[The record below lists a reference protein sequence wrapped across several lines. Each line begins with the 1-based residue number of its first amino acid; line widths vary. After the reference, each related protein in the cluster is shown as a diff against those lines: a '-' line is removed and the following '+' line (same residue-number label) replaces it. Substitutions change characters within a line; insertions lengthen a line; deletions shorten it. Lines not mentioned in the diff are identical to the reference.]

1 MTRDLRR
8 AIRARPI
15 PPGGTVKI
23 RPTRVRGA
31 AATVAASGLVATALV
46 AVPAANATLDAPG
59 GGVTT
64 RSDTGGV
71 AAKLAQRLGDRSAG
85 AYVDQATRNLVV
97 TVTDAKA
104 AQAVRAAGAVPKSVA
119 RSGSDLK
126 KVMAALKRDATV
138 PGTAWAV
145 DPAANQVVLT
155 MDSTVKGARFTK
167 VRSAATKQG
176 AAVRTTRV
184 AGRFRM
190 FTAGGDP
197 IYTGSARC
205 SLGFNVRKGSEYYF
219 LTAGHCTEAGSTW
232 TDESGGAL
240 GGNAG
245 SSFPGNDYGLVKYDS
260 SPEDTQGGVTVNGQ
274 FQDITGAADATVGE
288 TVTRSGSTTGVHD
301 GQVTALNQTV
311 NYQEGSV
318 SGLIQT
324 TVCAEPGDS
333 GGPLFAGSSAVGL
346 TSGGSGDCSSG
357 GVTFFQPVT
366 EPLSA
371 FGVEIY

>member
-1 MTRDLRR
+1 MS
-8 AIRARPI
+8 
-15 PPGGTVKI
+15 
-23 RPTRVRGA
+23 GA
-31 AATVAASGLVATALV
+31 AAVTMAASGLLATTLV
-46 AVPAANATLDAPG
+46 AAPAANASLDAPSG
-59 GGVTT
+59 RVTT
-64 RSDTGGV
+64 QSDTGGV
-71 AAKLAQRLGDRSAG
+71 AAKLTQRLGGRSAG
-85 AYVDQATRNLVV
+85 AYVDQATKNLVV

-104 AQAVRAAGAVPKSVA
+104 AQAVRAAGAVPKTVA
-119 RSGSDLK
+119 RSGSDLTR
-126 KVMAALKRDATV
+126 VMSALQREATV

-155 MDSTVKGARFTK
+155 MDSTVKGAQLKK
-167 VRSAATKQG
+167 VQAAATKQG
-176 AAVRTTRV
+176 AAVRTKRV
-184 AGRFRM
+184 AGEFRM

-205 SLGFNVRKGSEYYF
+205 SLGFNVKKGSEYFF

-232 TDESGGAL
+232 TDESGGTL
-240 GGNAG
+240 GSNAG
-245 SSFPGNDYGLVKYDS
+245 SEFPGNDYGLVKYAS
-260 SPEDTQGGVTVNGQ
+260 TPEDTEGGVTNNGQ
-274 FQDITGAADATVGE
+274 FQDITGAANATVGQ

-301 GQVTALNQTV
+301 GEVTALDQTV

-333 GGPLFAGSSAVGL
+333 GGPLFAGSSALGL

-357 GVTFFQPVT
+357 GTTFFQPVT

>member
-1 MTRDLRR
+1 M
-8 AIRARPI
+8 
-15 PPGGTVKI
+15 KI
-23 RPTRVRGA
+23 RPNRVRGA
-31 AATVAASGLVATALV
+31 AAATAAAGLAATAL
-46 AVPAANATLDAPG
+46 AAAPAANATLDAPG
-59 GGVTT
+59 GRATT
-64 RSDTGGV
+64 PADTAPADTGGV

-85 AYVDQATRNLVV
+85 AYVDQATGNLVV

-104 AQAVRAAGAVPKSVA
+104 AQAVRAAGAVPKSVT
-119 RSGSDLK
+119 RSGADLK

-155 MDSTVKGARFTK
+155 MDSTVKGARLTK
-167 VRSAATKQG
+167 VRGAATKQG

-184 AGRFRM
+184 AGKFRT

-205 SLGFNVRKGSEYYF
+205 SLGFNVKKGSEYYF

-232 TDESGGAL
+232 TDESGGTL

-245 SSFPGNDYGLVKYDS
+245 SSFPGNDYGLVKYAAA
-260 SPEDTQGGVTVNGQ
+260 PEDTQGGVTVNGQ
-274 FQDITGAADATVGE
+274 FQDITGAAEATVGE

-301 GQVTALNQTV
+301 GQVTALDQTV

-333 GGPLFAGSSAVGL
+333 GGPLFAGAGAVGL

-366 EPLSA
+366 EPLSE

>member
-1 MTRDLRR
+1 
-8 AIRARPI
+8 
-15 PPGGTVKI
+15 VKI
-23 RPTRVRGA
+23 RPTRVRGAA

-155 MDSTVKGARFTK
+155 MDSTVKGARLTK

-205 SLGFNVRKGSEYYF
+205 SLGFNVKKGSEYYF

-260 SPEDTQGGVTVNGQ
+260 TPEDTQGGVTVNGQ
-274 FQDITGAADATVGE
+274 FQDITGAAGATVGE

>member
-1 MTRDLRR
+1 M
-8 AIRARPI
+8 RPS
-15 PPGGTVKI
+15 
-23 RPTRVRGA
+23 RVRGA
-31 AATVAASGLVATALV
+31 AATAAASGLVAAAL
-46 AVPAANATLDAPG
+46 AAAPAANATLDAPDG
-59 GGVTT
+59 RAAP

-71 AAKLAQRLGDRSAG
+71 AAELAQRLGDRTAG
-85 AYVDQATRNLVV
+85 AYVDRATQDLVV

-104 AQAVRAAGAVPKSVA
+104 ADAVRAAGAVPKRVA
-119 RSGSDLK
+119 RSGADLK

-155 MDSTVKGARFTK
+155 MDGTVKGAKLEK
-167 VRSAATKQG
+167 VTAAASRQG
-176 AAVRTTRV
+176 AAVRTARV
-184 AGRFRM
+184 PGRFRM
-190 FTAGGDP
+190 FTSGGDP

-232 TDESGGAL
+232 TDESGGTL

-245 SSFPGNDYGLVKYDS
+245 SSFPGDDYGIVKYAS
-260 SPEDTQGGVTVNGQ
+260 APEDAQGGVTVGGQ
-274 FQDITGAADATVGE
+274 FRDITGAANATVGQ
-288 TVTRSGSTTGVHD
+288 TATRSGSTTGVHD

-357 GVTFFQPVT
+357 GVTFFQPVA
-366 EPLSA
+366 EPLA
-371 FGVEIY
+371 EFGVEIY

>member
-1 MTRDLRR
+1 M
-8 AIRARPI
+8 
-15 PPGGTVKI
+15 KI
-23 RPTRVRGA
+23 RPSRVRGA
-31 AATVAASGLVATALV
+31 AAAVAAAGLAATAL
-46 AVPAANATLDAPG
+46 AAAPAANATLDAPG
-59 GGVTT
+59 G
-64 RSDTGGV
+64 RAAAPPDTGRV

-85 AYVDQATRNLVV
+85 AYVDRATRKLVV
-97 TVTDAKA
+97 TVTDAEA
-104 AQAVRAAGAVPKSVA
+104 ARTVRAAGAVPKSVT
-119 RSGSDLK
+119 RSGADLK

-155 MDSTVKGARFTK
+155 MDGTVRGAGLRK
-167 VRSAATKQG
+167 VRRAAAEQG

-184 AGRFRM
+184 AGTFRM

-197 IYTGSARC
+197 IYTGGARC
-205 SLGFNVRKGSEYYF
+205 SLGFNVRKGGEYYF

-232 TDESGGAL
+232 TDGSGGTL

-245 SSFPGNDYGLVKYDS
+245 SSFPGDDYGLVKYAS
-260 SPEDTQGGVTVNGQ
+260 APEDARGGVTVDGG

-301 GQVTALNQTV
+301 GQVTALDQTV

-318 SGLIQT
+318 GGLIQT

-357 GVTFFQPVT
+357 GVTFFQPVS

>member
-1 MTRDLRR
+1 YAALRLR
-8 AIRARPI
+8 INNWRWAD
-15 PPGGTVKI
+15 
-23 RPTRVRGA
+23 
-31 AATVAASGLVATALV
+31 
-46 AVPAANATLDAPG
+46 VPF
-59 GGVTT
+59 
-64 RSDTGGV
+64 
-71 AAKLAQRLGDRSAG
+71 
-85 AYVDQATRNLVV
+85 YI
-97 TVTDAKA
+97 
-104 AQAVRAAGAVPKSVA
+104 
-119 RSGSDLK
+119 RSGKALGTTDLK
-126 KVMAALKRDATV
+126 KVLAALKRDATV

-155 MDSTVKGARFTK
+155 MDGTVRGAGLRK
-167 VRSAATKQG
+167 VRRAAAEQG

-184 AGRFRM
+184 AGTFRM

-197 IYTGSARC
+197 IYTGGARC
-205 SLGFNVRKGSEYYF
+205 SLGFNVRKGGEYYF

-232 TDESGGAL
+232 TDGSGGTL

-245 SSFPGNDYGLVKYDS
+245 SSFPGDDYGLVKYAS
-260 SPEDTQGGVTVNGQ
+260 APEDARGGVTVDGG

-301 GQVTALNQTV
+301 GQVTALDQTV

-318 SGLIQT
+318 GGLIQT

-357 GVTFFQPVT
+357 GVTFFQPVS

>member
-1 MTRDLRR
+1 MKIRSTR
-8 AIRARPI
+8 I
-15 PPGGTVKI
+15 GGT
-23 RPTRVRGA
+23 A
-31 AATVAASGLVATALV
+31 AATMAASGLLATALV
-46 AVPAANATLDAPG
+46 AAPAADASLDAPG
-59 GGVTT
+59 GAVTT
-64 RSDTGGV
+64 TSDTGGV
-71 AAKLAQRLGDRSAG
+71 AAKLAQRLGDRTAG
-85 AYVDQATRNLVV
+85 AYVDQATKNLVV

-104 AQAVRAAGAVPKSVA
+104 AQAVRAAGAVPKSVT

-126 KVMAALKRDATV
+126 QVMSALKRDATV
-138 PGTAWAV
+138 AGTAWAV

-155 MDSTVKGARFTK
+155 MDSTVKGTK
-167 VRSAATKQG
+167 LKKVQAAASKQG
-176 AAVRTTRV
+176 TAVRTTRV
-184 AGRFRM
+184 AGAFRT

-205 SLGFNVRKGSEYYF
+205 SLGFNVKKGSEYFF

-232 TDESGGAL
+232 TDESGGTL

-245 SSFPGNDYGLVKYDS
+245 SSFPGNDYGIVKYAS
-260 SPEDTQGGVTVNGQ
+260 APEDTQGGVTVDGQ
-274 FQDITGAADATVGE
+274 FHDITGAADATVGQ

-333 GGPLFAGSSAVGL
+333 GGPLFAGAGAIGL

-366 EPLSA
+366 EPLSE

>member
-1 MTRDLRR
+1 MR
-8 AIRARPI
+8 
-15 PPGGTVKI
+15 I
-23 RPTRVRGA
+23 RPSRVRGA
-31 AATVAASGLVATALV
+31 AVTMAASGLVATAL
-46 AVPAANATLDAPG
+46 AAAPAANATLDAPDG
-59 GGVTT
+59 SAAP
-64 RSDTGGV
+64 RSDTGAV

-85 AYVDQATRNLVV
+85 AYVDRATKNLVV
-97 TVTDAKA
+97 TVTDAGS
-104 AQAVRAAGAVPKSVA
+104 AQAVRAAGAEPKTVA
-119 RSGSDLK
+119 RSGADLK

-145 DPAANQVVLT
+145 DPASNQVVLT
-155 MDSTVKGARFTK
+155 MDSTVEGAGLEK
-167 VRSAATKQG
+167 VRSAASRQG
-176 AAVRTTRV
+176 AAVRTARV
-184 AGRFRM
+184 AGKFRM

-197 IYTGSARC
+197 IYTGGARC
-205 SLGFNVRKGSEYYF
+205 SLGFNVKKGSEYYF

-245 SSFPGNDYGLVKYDS
+245 SSFPGNDYGLVKYAS
-260 SPEDTQGGVTVNGQ
+260 APEDTQGGVTVDGQ
-274 FQDITGAADATVGE
+274 FKDITGAAEATVGE

-346 TSGGSGDCSSG
+346 TSGGSGDCTSG

-366 EPLSA
+366 EPLSE

>member
-1 MTRDLRR
+1 M
-8 AIRARPI
+8 
-15 PPGGTVKI
+15 KI
-23 RPTRVRGA
+23 RSNRVRGTA
-31 AATVAASGLVATALV
+31 AAVTVAASGLVATALV
-46 AVPAANATLDAPG
+46 AAPAANAALDAPTG
-59 GGVTT
+59 RVASP
-64 RSDTGGV
+64 SDTGGV

-85 AYVDQATRNLVV
+85 AYVDQATKNLVV

-155 MDSTVKGARFTK
+155 MDSTVKGAELKK
-167 VRSAATKQG
+167 VRSAAGKQG
-176 AAVRTTRV
+176 AAVRTKRV
-184 AGRFRM
+184 AGQFRM

-205 SLGFNVRKGSEYYF
+205 SLGFNVKKGSEYYF

-232 TDESGGAL
+232 TDESGGTL
-240 GGNAG
+240 GSNAG
-245 SSFPGNDYGLVKYDS
+245 SSFPGNDYGIVKYDS
-260 SPEDTQGGVTVNGQ
+260 APEDTQGGVTVNGQ

-301 GQVTALNQTV
+301 GQVTALDQTV

-366 EPLSA
+366 EALSA
-371 FGVEIY
+371 FGAEVY